1 MENRNTS
8 RRDSC
13 FHLIDSA
20 RPDFDQLVEFM
31 LQTWTHRKWGRVCRE
46 AQPIQSLKFRL
57 QQEFRHDNSVDIA
70 ILSERSDT
78 SCQEAMKA
86 PVDKPARLS
95 FSCSLDLLLNERRE

>member
-1 MENRNTS
+1 MFQGHKSTWGIQIEQQISTREASTENRNTS

-31 LQTWTHRKWGRVCRE
+31 IQTWTHRKWGRVCRE

-57 QQEFRHDNSVDIA
+57 QQVLVTTIWLTF
-70 ILSERSDT
+70 
-78 SCQEAMKA
+78 
-86 PVDKPARLS
+86 
-95 FSCSLDLLLNERRE
+95 

>member
-57 QQEFRHDNSVDIA
+57 QQELDMT
-70 ILSERSDT
+70 ILLTLQFFQRDRT
-78 SCQEAMKA
+78 HHAK
-86 PVDKPARLS
+86 
-95 FSCSLDLLLNERRE
+95 RR